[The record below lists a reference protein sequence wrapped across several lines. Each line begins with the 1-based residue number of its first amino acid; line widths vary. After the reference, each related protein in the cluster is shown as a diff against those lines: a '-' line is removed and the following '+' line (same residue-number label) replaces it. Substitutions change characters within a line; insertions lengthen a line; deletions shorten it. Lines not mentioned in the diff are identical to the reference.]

1 MIGHE
6 ADLPSTPNENLKI
19 ENLKTALGQNLSILQ
34 MVQPNNTAYMAK
46 WRLKNADKY
55 RELIRKHA
63 KAHYLVLKNRKWNPG
78 WKVISKIFLKILL

>member
-1 MIGHE
+1 
-6 ADLPSTPNENLKI
+6 
-19 ENLKTALGQNLSILQ
+19 

-55 RELIRKHA
+55 RELSRKHA
-63 KAHYLVLKNRKWNPG
+63 KAHYLVVKNRKWNPG